1 MKMIK
6 SLVVSAFL
14 LALMTPATIY
24 ADGHASPAV
33 EAAIDALKDH
43 IDNHVGEGQLD
54 DQDKDG
60 LKDFAKSL
68 EEAARGEH
76 QEGGCENC
84 AGDVMTEISD
94 WTSNLEWSDGQDQ
107 GEFVMALMDL
117 YSDLEN
123 AIHQEENESHE
134 GEHHEGQG
142 PTFADV
148 DTDQDGVIS
157 EDEASEAFG
166 HEDDFE
172 EKFAEVDSDGDGEI
186 TSEEFYAAS
195 PPGGEGEHHEG
206 EYHEGEHHEGEHHEG
221 EHHEGEHH
229 EGQGPTFADVD
240 TDQDGVISED
250 EASEAFGHEDDFE
263 EKFAEVDSDGDGEIT
278 SEEFYAASPPGGEG
292 GAPVVHQFHH
302 IAGDDHL
309 LDENEASAAYPDSEE
324 GRFEELDQDGNGT
337 IDSAEYYD
345 AVADG
350 MRDFQEEGVQPI
362 ASWGDW
368 TLHNC
373 AALCAGLESIP
384 DENDAAVSVEQGQEN
399 GCPCAQTGPPP
410 SDY

>member
-195 PPGGEGEHHEG
+195 PP
-206 EYHEGEHHEGEHHEG
+206 
-221 EHHEGEHH
+221 
-229 EGQGPTFADVD
+229 
-240 TDQDGVISED
+240 
-250 EASEAFGHEDDFE
+250 
-263 EKFAEVDSDGDGEIT
+263 
-278 SEEFYAASPPGGEG
+278 EG

-362 ASWGDW
+362 ASWGDC

>member
-1 MKMIK
+1 MIK

-172 EKFAEVDSDGDGEI
+172 EKFAEVENTILHIQLTDEI
-186 TSEEFYAAS
+186 QSLTCKEVVEKGIIPNKFVAYYLGLLAEFYQKTGIDLEKS
-195 PPGGEGEHHEG
+195 RFRKLGDKEK
-206 EYHEGEHHEGEHHEG
+206 
-221 EHHEGEHH
+221 
-229 EGQGPTFADVD
+229 
-240 TDQDGVISED
+240 
-250 EASEAFGHEDDFE
+250 AF
-263 EKFAEVDSDGDGEIT
+263 
-278 SEEFYAASPPGGEG
+278 
-292 GAPVVHQFHH
+292 
-302 IAGDDHL
+302 
-309 LDENEASAAYPDSEE
+309 
-324 GRFEELDQDGNGT
+324 
-337 IDSAEYYD
+337 
-345 AVADG
+345 
-350 MRDFQEEGVQPI
+350 
-362 ASWGDW
+362 
-368 TLHNC
+368 
-373 AALCAGLESIP
+373 
-384 DENDAAVSVEQGQEN
+384 
-399 GCPCAQTGPPP
+399 
-410 SDY
+410 